1 VFQPRTDWN
10 KRTDH
15 RIGLTLYSLDGIMND
30 GNLKLV
36 LDPLNA
42 HALAEA
48 IKEAGL

>member
-1 VFQPRTDWN
+1 
-10 KRTDH
+10 
-15 RIGLTLYSLDGIMND
+15 MND